1 MHLSS
6 IVLSAMRC
14 HDQSAFISTLQR
26 STTAFLR
33 APALT
38 LAVAQSSFLLCGW
51 QGDCTTATN
60 APIIF
65 EDAFLLFS
73 SVYVCVCV
81 RLMCVCVCQAN
92 VCVCVYVY
100 NCGCLRKRRE
110 KEKEIMCV
118 WLHICVCV
126 GSSVCVCV

>member
-81 RLMCVCVCQAN
+81 CVEVCVEVCVCVCL
-92 VCVCVYVY
+92 
-100 NCGCLRKRRE
+100 CGGE
-110 KEKEIMCV
+110 
-118 WLHICVCV
+118 
-126 GSSVCVCV
+126 